1 MKTRKTT
8 TSVRADHQ
16 ARSLIFSL
24 GTALIM
30 LASPSLQAQA
40 QNNKPIVYPSGGQSL
55 SQQSKDEGECQSWAR
70 QQTGFDPASAPQYAH
85 SSGGVGRPM
94 VGGAARGAA
103 LGAVGGAIGG
113 DAGKGAAIGAG
124 VGAAGGLLGRRRAA
138 RQTVQYNEQAQANY
152 NAGLQRFNT
161 AFATCMKGRG
171 YTVN

>member
-1 MKTRKTT
+1 M
-8 TSVRADHQ
+8 TS
-16 ARSLIFSL
+16 ARFKYMLLAILPIKPLLLGATLIPLLTASLNI
-24 GTALIM
+24 
-30 LASPSLQAQA
+30 QA

-70 QQTGFDPASAPQYAH
+70 QQTGFDPANTPQYER
-85 SSGGVGRPM
+85 SSGGAGRSM

-124 VGAAGGLLGRRRAA
+124 VGATSGLLGRGRDVRRTQ
-138 RQTVQYNEQAQANY
+138 RNNEQAQANY
-152 NAGLQRFNT
+152 NAGLQRFNA
-161 AFATCMKGRG
+161 AFATCMQGRG